1 MKLDEDLEISVSGL
15 KSRITICLIFAILLA
30 VGAIGSY
37 VFYSLYPGKVFNW
50 FPANPHDY
58 ANNLSVVMA
67 SLSGVLFVY
76 IAFLGQRWQMLL
88 QQQEIRDNRTEMKAS
103 TSELK
108 IQAKALTEQIS
119 KMDRDFVHQNFFRIL
134 EQHFK
139 TRDQVEFSG
148 KKGDQAFSHYFER
161 LVRWVNNPKGWHQY
175 NDDQFLMKNGYEWY
189 PKRPELGL
197 IGDIDNTKLK
207 PTQDPK
213 HDLNKFEVG
222 FILRAILSEYGLGKY
237 LRSCYFILEYMKEND
252 QEHGLSNYLNAVEAG
267 MDQNERVFLLYQF
280 INQFDVDGYKEL
292 KDWLIDK
299 RFLASVQPKH
309 LLDPRHMEW
318 IYPIGSDPKYNK
330 IHNPHP

>member
-1 MKLDEDLEISVSGL
+1 MKLDAELERSIKGL
-15 KSRITICLIFAILLA
+15 RLKINTFFVFAIVFA
-30 VGAIGSY
+30 VAALGVYAG
-37 VFYSLYPGKVFNW
+37 FLF
-50 FPANPHDY
+50 FPTEVDDFFSGDGTDIVNGITV
-58 ANNLSVVMA
+58 LFA

-76 IAFLGQRWQMLL
+76 IAFLGQQWQLIY

-103 TSELK
+103 TAELK
-108 IQAKALTEQIS
+108 IQAKALTEQIN

-139 TRDQVEFSG
+139 TRDRVEFSG
-148 KKGDQAFSHYFER
+148 RTGEEAFIFFFKR
-161 LVRWVNNPKGWHQY
+161 LVRWVNDKGGWDRDI
-175 NDDQFLMKNGYEWY
+175 DDQFLMKNGYEWY

-237 LRSCYFILEYMKEND
+237 LRSCYFLLEYIKEND
-252 QEHGLSNYLNAVEAG
+252 QEHDLSNYLNAVEAG
-267 MDQNERVFLLYQF
+267 MDQNERVFLLYQL

-292 KDWLIDK
+292 KDWLIEK

-318 IYPIGSDPKYNK
+318 IYPTER
-330 IHNPHP
+330 NPEYKK